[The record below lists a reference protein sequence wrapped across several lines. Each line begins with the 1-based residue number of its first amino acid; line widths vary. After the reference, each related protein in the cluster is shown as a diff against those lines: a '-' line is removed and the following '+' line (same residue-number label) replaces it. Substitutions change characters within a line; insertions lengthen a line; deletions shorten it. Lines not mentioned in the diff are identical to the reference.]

1 MVRMIL
7 LLGAA
12 LVSGCGESKI
22 CDTCDVA
29 AGLVWCTD
37 CPTTE
42 SCVTSIEEQ
51 ESGEVIV
58 DCEAAIGEACLTD
71 QLLAT
76 CPDF

>member
-1 MVRMIL
+1 MVRLVL
-7 LLGAA
+7 LLGVT
-12 LVSGCGESKI
+12 LVSGCGESKL

-42 SCVTSIEEQ
+42 ICVTSIENE
-51 ESGEVIV
+51 ESGEVIAER
-58 DCEAAIGEACLTD
+58 EAAIGEACLTD
-71 QLLAT
+71 ALVST